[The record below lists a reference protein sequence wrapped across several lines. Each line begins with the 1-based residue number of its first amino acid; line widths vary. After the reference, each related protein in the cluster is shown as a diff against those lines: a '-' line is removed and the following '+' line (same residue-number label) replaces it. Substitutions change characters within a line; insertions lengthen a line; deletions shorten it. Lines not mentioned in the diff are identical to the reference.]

1 MVVLGFVMV
10 LFAMLGLF
18 FNKKNT
24 ISNKSWLLK
33 GLMWMIPMPFIASTA
48 GWIMTE
54 IGRQPWTVFGLYT
67 TAQSVSPNV
76 SAGDLLFSNIVFCGS
91 YLILDGIMAYMVI
104 RLVKK
109 GPYEQVKVEEDVDLL
124 SKEAFGK

>member
-1 MVVLGFVMV
+1 
-10 LFAMLGLF
+10 
-18 FNKKNT
+18 
-24 ISNKSWLLK
+24 
-33 GLMWMIPMPFIASTA
+33 MIPMPFIASTA

-67 TAQSVSPNV
+67 TAQPVSPNV
-76 SAGDLLFSNIVFCGS
+76 SAGDLLFSIIVFCGS
-91 YLILDGIMAYMVI
+91 CLILGGIMAYMVI
-104 RLVKK
+104 RQVKK

>member
-1 MVVLGFVMV
+1 MAGLGGVMV
-10 LFAMLGLF
+10 LAAMLGLF
-18 FNKKNT
+18 FNKKNK
-24 ISNKSWLLK
+24 ISSKPWLLK
-33 GLMWMIPMPFIASTA
+33 ALIWMIPMPFIANTA

-54 IGRQPWTVFGLYT
+54 IGRQPWTVMGLYT

-91 YLILDGIMAYMVI
+91 YLILGGIMVYMVI
-104 RLVKK
+104 RLAKK
-109 GPYEQVKVEEDVDLL
+109 GPYEQVEAEEDVDLL